1 VNVKPD
7 LANPW
12 PHLAPCMEIHELKV
26 CLSTSDPDRDFVFVW
41 VNGPQLKQALLL
53 ELGFS
58 GTGLTSRT
66 VLYSIRPA

>member
-1 VNVKPD
+1 
-7 LANPW
+7 
-12 PHLAPCMEIHELKV
+12 MEIHELKV